1 MSKLYVFDIK
11 NTFFRAKMTQGARA
25 VERSAR
31 NRIATETWRGKNDG
45 FFFSQFWDS
54 IIL

>member
-11 NTFFRAKMTQGARA
+11 IDFFRAKMAQGARA
-25 VERSAR
+25 VKRSAR
-31 NRIATETWRGKNDG
+31 NRIATETQRGKNDVS
-45 FFFSQFWDS
+45 FFSQFWDS